1 MMDVAYHCFSKSQE
15 LPTYDDKA
23 LRKLGKIFDIFSR
36 NRELFE
42 IDSEVFGTV
51 IIRLKALGYNLV
63 TDSFCPLLSNMSRDH
78 LHAYTAGFNKNFD
91 HYLKY
96 LTSMKNSTSESP
108 ITNKL
113 IALAL
118 FDKMYFSSLSNL
130 NFRKLKDVLNRLEII
145 LPDLSGYISNVQLRK
160 LQDL

>member
-1 MMDVAYHCFSKSQE
+1 
-15 LPTYDDKA
+15 
-23 LRKLGKIFDIFSR
+23 
-36 NRELFE
+36 
-42 IDSEVFGTV
+42 
-51 IIRLKALGYNLV
+51 
-63 TDSFCPLLSNMSRDH
+63 MSRDH

-130 NFRKLKDVLNRLEII
+130 NFRKLKDVLDRLEII

>member
-1 MMDVAYHCFSKSQE
+1 MMNVAYDCFSKSQE

-23 LRKLGKIFDIFSR
+23 LRKLSKIFDLFSI
-36 NRELFE
+36 NREFFD
-42 IDSEVFGTV
+42 INSEVFGTV
-51 IIRLKALGYNLV
+51 IIRLKALGYNCV
-63 TDSFCPLLSNMSRDH
+63 TDSFCPLLSEMSRDH
-78 LHAYTAGFNKNFD
+78 LFAYNIGFSKSFD
-91 HYLKY
+91 EYLEF